1 MGATTPG
8 STRAPKPDLPRPE
21 VAVPTVVLAAAS
33 AATWVAAVTAGATG
47 AWSLWAT
54 VPVTA
59 FASFAMFTVL
69 HDAAHRGTGR
79 STLASE
85 VLGRFAMLLVVP
97 FGSFPLFRWL
107 HLTHHGHVNEG
118 TDADPDDWVT
128 HGPLWKLVPRWPF
141 VDLHYLRFWAH
152 RIRSRPAAEI
162 AETLALFT
170 AFGVLVT
177 SLVVAGY
184 GREVLLL
191 WVLPHRITMVVLAWW
206 FDYLPHHG
214 LQDTNRTNRYATT
227 RTIVGGEWLLTPLL
241 FSQNYHALHHIH
253 PIVPFYRYVRAWRQD
268 EEAYVERGAPL
279 VSPAFREVDPEEH
292 LATQVR

>member
-1 MGATTPG
+1 MSDATTG
-8 STRAPKPDLPRPE
+8 SMRAPKPDLPRPE
-21 VAVPTVVLAAAS
+21 VAVPTVLLSVACLV
-33 AATWVAAVTAGATG
+33 TWGVTVAAGATG
-47 AWSLWAT
+47 AASLWVT

-85 VLGRFAMLLVVP
+85 VLGRLGMLLVVP
-97 FGSFPLFRWL
+97 FGSFPLFRYL

-118 TDADPDDWVT
+118 LDADPDDWVT

-141 VDLHYLRFWAH
+141 VDLHYLRFWLR
-152 RIRSRPAAEI
+152 RIRSRPTAEVV
-162 AETLALFT
+162 ETLVAFT
-170 AFGVLVT
+170 AVVALVT

-191 WVLPHRITMVVLAWW
+191 WVLPHRITLAVLAWW

-214 LQDTNRTNRYATT
+214 LEDTNRSNRYATT
-227 RTIVGGEWLLTPLL
+227 RTIVGGEWFLTPLL

-253 PIVPFYRYVRAWRQD
+253 PIVPFYRYVQAWRQD
-268 EEAYVERGAPL
+268 EAAYVERGTPL
-279 VSPAFREVDPEEH
+279 VTPTFREVDPEQH
-292 LATQVR
+292 LSRAGG